1 MSISLAQL
9 SEVQSS
15 YASWVGE
22 VGEQPW
28 FDVLEQFEDANIYQ
42 TLSYEQA
49 RKPGGRSSIR
59 HFTLKRDGEIVAAA
73 QARIVQ
79 IPLLKAG
86 IAYVRWGPLWQRR
99 GKSPDTEVL
108 RQAIRGLRKEFVG
121 RLGLVLRIYPRLF
134 RGDHESLRILEE
146 EGFALLDKER
156 PDRTLLLDVGLPLD
170 QLRQGMKAHWK
181 RNLKAAEK
189 TGLEVIEGTGPELF
203 QEFIVAYQELLARKG
218 FSEPNSIEHFQ
229 RAQLRLPE
237 PHKMR
242 ILLCKSNG
250 QLCASLVTSV
260 IGNTAIY
267 LFGATTGA
275 GLKLRGS
282 YLLHWKLIES
292 LNREGVTIYDLHGID
307 PVANPGTYK
316 FKADLCGSNGA
327 DVTFM
332 GRFDCYPSAA
342 VHRLIAGGDRLRTI
356 IRNAKKRFSESKEPS
371 SSDAPDTATRSSLQD
386 H

>member
-1 MSISLAQL
+1 MSVSLAQL
-9 SEVQSS
+9 PEVRSS
-15 YASWVGE
+15 YTSWVGE
-22 VGEQPW
+22 VSEQSW
-28 FDVLEQFEDANIYQ
+28 FDVLERFEDANIYQ
-42 TLSYEQA
+42 TPSYEEA
-49 RKPGGRSSIR
+49 RKPGERVSIR

-79 IPLLKAG
+79 IPLLRVG

-99 GKSPDTEVL
+99 GQVPDTEVL

-121 RLGLVLRIYPRLF
+121 RLRLVLRIYPRLF

-156 PDRTLLLDVGLPLD
+156 PDRTLFLDVGLPLD
-170 QLRQGMKAHWK
+170 QLRQGMKSHWK
-181 RNLKAAEK
+181 RYLKVAEK
-189 TGLEVIEGTGPELF
+189 NGLEVIAGTGPELF
-203 QEFIVAYQELLARKG
+203 QEFIVAYQELITRKR
-218 FSEPNSIEHFQ
+218 FSEPNSIEQFQ

-237 PHKMR
+237 LHKMR

-250 QLCASLVTSV
+250 QLCAGLVTSV

-267 LFGATTGA
+267 LFGATTGS

-292 LNREGVTIYDLHGID
+292 LNREGVKIYDLHGID
-307 PVANPGTYK
+307 PIANPGTYK
-316 FKADLCGSNGA
+316 FKSDLCGSNGT

-332 GRFDCYPSAA
+332 GRFDSYPSA
-342 VHRLIAGGDRLRTI
+342 VIRHLIDGGDWLRAI
-356 IRNAKKRFSESKEPS
+356 IRNAKKRFSDSKEPS
-371 SSDAPDTATRSSLQD
+371 SSDSPDTAARPPS
-386 H
+386 